1 MRRLSPALLLLSLP
15 LLPTLASPD
24 GDIAAGVLETGTM
37 AVASDISLSI
47 RNEMDV
53 AMAGGRDYLAS
64 RQGDD
69 GLWDDGDGRTSLPAF
84 AFLDAPEWGAEPTDA
99 ERRALAAALARLAAW
114 VPHVQDGENR
124 RRMAE
129 DALVVAASCA
139 MYGEKTALP
148 LGTDSAILAAVR
160 TRLTMG
166 TPAKANGM
174 VRGSAAS
181 LPSVTAW
188 LGREAA
194 MLLPGPELPP
204 SPMQVDGIESIR
216 DAAIAAM
223 AILEK
228 ENASA
233 PETARIA
240 ATLRWMRAH
249 TAVLGGPDAI
259 RTSTEDLFFLSAFLS
274 ATSQAAAAE
283 AGIPA
288 DWRTRIA
295 QRLIAT
301 AKPVPNGLRWDG
313 DNRQT
318 LFAVA
323 ALAAL

>member
-1 MRRLSPALLLLSLP
+1 
-15 LLPTLASPD
+15 
-24 GDIAAGVLETGTM
+24 
-37 AVASDISLSI
+37 
-47 RNEMDV
+47 
-53 AMAGGRDYLAS
+53 
-64 RQGDD
+64 
-69 GLWDDGDGRTSLPAF
+69 
-84 AFLDAPEWGAEPTDA
+84 
-99 ERRALAAALARLAAW
+99 
-114 VPHVQDGENR
+114 
-124 RRMAE
+124 
-129 DALVVAASCA
+129 
-139 MYGEKTALP
+139 
-148 LGTDSAILAAVR
+148 
-160 TRLTMG
+160 MG